1 MKLIPYPNTMP
12 LGEAFQA
19 NDMKFAFLNPTE
31 DGDFQ
36 MIHSW
41 VKCREYFNELLMT
54 NYHPEFKYKTTYGF
68 TYNQKEYPLDLSAT
82 RIALKFPTAAQK
94 QTFLDNIQWIHTIET
109 ANEVD
114 KTIIIDVN
122 EQELIVIASKLWV
135 QQCLLT
141 NIYTLLLKLAT
152 LDAKMGYK
160 HLENIKIREC
170 TPSEV
175 LYITTLTHKTFNN
188 ILENCTYIAECPSK
202 YVDGSDT
209 LRSPGDVHALTG
221 LMHIQ
226 YIITRSAPSQLHS
239 LINHIKT
246 LFTTN
251 PKLNLLEA

>member
-1 MKLIPYPNTMP
+1 MKLIPYPQTMP
-12 LGEAFQA
+12 LAESFQA
-19 NDMKFAFLNPTE
+19 NDVKFAFLNLTE
-31 DGDFQ
+31 GGDFQ

-54 NYHPEFKYKTTYGF
+54 NYHPDFKYTTTYGF
-68 TYNQKEYPLDLSAT
+68 TYNQKESPLDLSAT

-94 QTFLDNIQWIHTIET
+94 QTFLDNVQWIHTIET

-135 QQCLLT
+135 QNCLLT

-152 LDAKMGYK
+152 LNAKLGYK
-160 HLENIKIREC
+160 HLEKIKIKEC

-175 LYITTLTHKTFNN
+175 TYITTLTHKTFNN
-188 ILENCTYIAECPSK
+188 ILENCTYIAECSSK

-209 LRSPGDVHALTG
+209 LRSPGEVHASTG
-221 LMHIQ
+221 LLHINYTISKKTSTQ
-226 YIITRSAPSQLHS
+226 IPTLVD
-239 LINHIKT
+239 HIKT
-246 LFTTN
+246 LFTTK
-251 PKLNLLEA
+251 PTLNLLEA

>member
-41 VKCREYFNELLMT
+41 VKCRDYFNELLMT
-54 NYHPEFKYKTTYGF
+54 NYHPEFKYQTTYGF

-160 HLENIKIREC
+160 HLENIKIKEC

-175 LYITTLTHKTFNN
+175 IYITTLTHKTFNN

-209 LRSPGDVHALTG
+209 LRHPGEVHNLTG
-221 LMHIQ
+221 LM
-226 YIITRSAPSQLHS
+226 YINSIISKKTSTQVPT
-239 LINHIKT
+239 LINHIKD

>member
-12 LGEAFQA
+12 LGETFQA

-41 VKCREYFNELLMT
+41 VKCRDYFNELLMT
-54 NYHPEFKYKTTYGF
+54 NYHPEFKYQTTYGF

-160 HLENIKIREC
+160 HLENIKIKEC

-175 LYITTLTHKTFNN
+175 IYITTLTHKTFNN

-209 LRSPGDVHALTG
+209 LRHPGEVHNLTG
-221 LMHIQ
+221 LM
-226 YIITRSAPSQLHS
+226 YIHNTISNKTSTQLPT
-239 LINHIKT
+239 LINHIKD

>member
-54 NYHPEFKYKTTYGF
+54 NYHPEFKYQTTYGF

-122 EQELIVIASKLWV
+122 EQELIVIASKLWI

-160 HLENIKIREC
+160 HLENIKIKEC

-175 LYITTLTHKTFNN
+175 IYITTLTHKTFNN

-209 LRSPGDVHALTG
+209 LRSPGEVHASTG
-221 LMHIQ
+221 LMHIKSL
-226 YIITRSAPSQLHS
+226 IANKKSAQLPT
-239 LINHIKT
+239 LINHIKD

>member
-19 NDMKFAFLNPTE
+19 NDIKFAFLNPTE

-54 NYHPEFKYKTTYGF
+54 NYHPDFKYTPTYGF

-82 RIALKFPTAAQK
+82 RIALKFPTAHQK
-94 QTFLDNIQWIHTIET
+94 QTFLDNVQWIHTIEA

-114 KTIIIDVN
+114 KTITIDVN
-122 EQELIVIASKLWV
+122 EQELIVIASKLWI
-135 QQCLLT
+135 QNCLLI

-152 LDAKMGYK
+152 LNAKMGYK
-160 HLENIKIREC
+160 HLENIKIKEC
-170 TPSEV
+170 TPSEIE
-175 LYITTLTHKTFNN
+175 YIKTLTHKTFNN
-188 ILENCTYIAECPSK
+188 ILENCAYIARCPSK

-209 LRSPGDVHALTG
+209 LRYPGEVHASTG
-221 LMHIQ
+221 LMYIN
-226 YIITRSAPSQLHS
+226 YIILKKTSTQLPT
-239 LINHIKT
+239 LINHIKD

>member
-1 MKLIPYPNTMP
+1 MKLIPYPQAM
-12 LGEAFQA
+12 LLEEAFQA
-19 NDMKFAFLNPTE
+19 SDMKFAFLNPTE
-31 DGDFQ
+31 EGNFQ

-54 NYHPEFKYKTTYGF
+54 NYHPEFKYQPTYGF

-82 RIALKFPTAAQK
+82 RIALKFPTAQQK
-94 QTFLDNIQWIHTIET
+94 QTFLDNIQWIHTIEA

-114 KTIIIDVN
+114 KTITIDVN
-122 EQELIVIASKLWV
+122 EQELIVIASKLWI

-152 LDAKMGYK
+152 LNAKLGYN
-160 HLENIKIREC
+160 HLKQIKIKDC

-175 LYITTLTHKTFNN
+175 IYITTLTHKTFNN

-209 LRSPGDVHALTG
+209 LRSPGDVHASTG
-221 LMHIQ
+221 LMHIN
-226 YIITRSAPSQLHS
+226 YTISKKTSTQLS
-239 LINHIKT
+239 TLVDHIKT